1 MPRSIR
7 WTLAG
12 TLSGALPV
20 LVACS
25 TNAPPAPETPTR
37 PFEAT
42 QEQGYQA
49 RDYYFPASG
58 TMRAVY
64 SFTESAQLPSP
75 LQSYTA
81 TGSLTVETLSFG
93 ANQAVLQSTTVGPGE
108 GGEPSIDVATSSVTV
123 EPDGTVVAGNGATL
137 RHSNA
142 VFTAAGATVAPASGS
157 EIPEIRARF
166 LGTETITV
174 PAGTFQTV
182 HLQEGPADPNAPQ
195 AHVWLARGVG
205 IVRQRV
211 DATFPVQTGQNQSAT
226 QQGRSTYEM
235 RLERFTP

>member
-1 MPRSIR
+1 MPRSFR

-25 TNAPPAPETPTR
+25 ANAPQAPETPTR

-42 QEQGYQA
+42 QEQGYLA
-49 RDYYFPASG
+49 RDYYFPGSA

-64 SFTESAQLPSP
+64 SFTEQATLPSP

-81 TGSLTVETLSFG
+81 TGSLTVE
-93 ANQAVLQSTTVGPGE
+93 VLTYGPTSALLQTTTVAPGE
-108 GGEPSIDVATSSVTV
+108 SGQPSIDVATSSVTV
-123 EPDGTVVAGNGATL
+123 EADGTVVAGEGVPL

-142 VFTAAGATVAPASGS
+142 VFTAAGDTVAPASGS
-157 EIPEIRARF
+157 EVPEIRAR
-166 LGTETITV
+166 LVGTETITV

-182 HLQEGPADPNAPQ
+182 HIQEGPADTNAPQ
-195 AHVWLARGVG
+195 SHLWLARGVG

-211 DATFPVQTGQNQSAT
+211 DATFPVRTGEQEQQTG
-226 QQGRSTYEM
+226 QGRSTYEL